1 MRRVAVS
8 RAAVRVGQYAL
19 VLWAALSLN
28 FALPHMAPGDPAN
41 YFAGDANNL
50 SDARRAQIR
59 AEYDLDGS
67 LAAQYGRYW
76 TNLASGDLGTSVR
89 HSRPVTEVLGARLP
103 WTAALVGTS
112 ILITAIIGT
121 ALGALAARR
130 RGGRRDLILVGGLLL
145 LDAMP
150 GFWIGMVLVAA
161 FAVQLGWFPSFGAVP
176 LDVAAGSAAWMVEVA
191 RRMVLP
197 VTTIVL
203 ATVGSTFLLARASVV
218 SALEAPYV
226 LLAEATGLSPAR
238 VLYRHALRNALL
250 PIFTNVALSLGFL
263 LSGAVVVETVFA
275 YPGLGRMTFEAVTA
289 RDYPLLQGA
298 FLLVSVGVVGANL
311 LADLLYPLLDPRVR
325 RTRMA
330 VAR

>member
-1 MRRVAVS
+1 MRRAGS
-8 RAAVRVGQYAL
+8 RVGQYAL

-28 FALPHMAPGDPAN
+28 FLLPHLAPGDPAN

-50 SDARRAQIR
+50 SAANRERIR
-59 AEYDLDGS
+59 ADYDLDGS
-67 LAAQYGRYW
+67 LATQYGRYW
-76 TNLASGDLGTSVR
+76 AKLASADLGTSVR
-89 HSRPVTEVLGARLP
+89 HSRPVAEVLAARLP
-103 WTAALVGTS
+103 WTAVLVGAA
-112 ILITAIIGT
+112 IALTATLGT

-130 RGGRRDLILVGGLLL
+130 RGKRGDLALVGGLLL

-150 GFWIGMVLVAA
+150 GFWIGMVLIAA

-176 LDVAAGSAAWMVEVA
+176 LGVAAGSATWVAEVV

-203 ATVGSTFLLARASVV
+203 ATLGSTFLLARASVV

-250 PIFTNVALSLGFL
+250 PVFTNVALSVGFL

-275 YPGLGRMTFEAVTA
+275 YPGLGRMTYEAVVA

-298 FLLVSVGVVGANL
+298 FLLVSVGVVAANL
-311 LADLLYPLLDPRVR
+311 FADLLYPLLDPRVR
-325 RTRMA
+325 RASMA
-330 VAR
+330 VRAR